1 MRWDIFG
8 SECLCGRNRDSR
20 MRDNRGQAE
29 LHSSCGIR
37 HVKESAKSMPVKP
50 QGILISN
57 NVINS
62 R

>member
-1 MRWDIFG
+1 
-8 SECLCGRNRDSR
+8 